1 MTTVIYPSTAFLNS
15 LYSSLCSTLYSG
27 GNNIQASVQ
36 SFTIYYLNK
45 ITAENYTSMVNSINY
60 WITSKTIPQIA
71 TGLPTGKPAN
81 EQIYGLRVQVLEADG
96 TTVYDSNS
104 NSNIF
109 SNIGIPKPDFI
120 TSGKYLINENQGSR
134 SYFQGALLSQSGN
147 YTMKKYS
154 NSVGLNQ
161 LYLAVRQGLSPSE
174 PFGVIVIS
182 INAALE

>member
-1 MTTVIYPSTAFLNS
+1 MTSIIYPSTAFLNS
-15 LYSSLCSTLYSG
+15 LYGSLCSTLYSV
-27 GNNIQASVQ
+27 NNNNQASVQ
-36 SFTIYYLNK
+36 SFTIYYLN
-45 ITAENYTSMVNSINY
+45 NNDVDSYTNMVNSINY

-81 EQIYGLRVQVLEADG
+81 QQINGLRVQVLEADG
-96 TTVYDSNS
+96 TTSYDSNS
-104 NSNIF
+104 NANIF
-109 SNIGIPKPDFI
+109 ENINIPKPDFI
-120 TSGKYLINENQGSR
+120 SSGKYLINENQGSR
-134 SYFQGALLSQSGN
+134 SYFQGALLSQTGN

-161 LYLAVRQGLSPSE
+161 LYLAIRQGLSPSE